1 MYSKKSLFS
10 KLKASVWAL
19 TANSSWQVKMKKKK
33 KKIPIYFS
41 PSNFVRG
48 MVVAPLHTHKPTWL
62 PKKYIPFPHSFQ
74 LQTLITQ
81 WLNCLLSSDA
91 YGPTLGVIK
100 HTQPWLARPIPIN
113 HGKRERLGLGA
124 LVSNAELHSPM
135 PALPPHTH
143 HDKQS
148 SIHPRIHDIS
158 WWEKREEVGRLL
170 SAYWPKHSALDK
182 DTPSHSCKA
191 PCSSPLKISF
201 QFWKLQTIPTSMKK
215 RTPVTWP
222 YTLKW

>member
-1 MYSKKSLFS
+1 
-10 KLKASVWAL
+10 
-19 TANSSWQVKMKKKK
+19 
-33 KKIPIYFS
+33 
-41 PSNFVRG
+41 

-158 WWEKREEVGRLL
+158 WWEKREGVGRLL
-170 SAYWPKHSALDK
+170 SAYWPKLSALDK
-182 DTPSHSCKA
+182 DTPLSLLQG
-191 PCSSPLKISF
+191 PLLLIPQNILPVLKVANNTNEYEETHTSYMTIHTKMIKTHTHTHKRWFVALHGKITP
-201 QFWKLQTIPTSMKK
+201 LQ
-215 RTPVTWP
+215 P
-222 YTLKW
+222 YVPRDTVGQSATC